1 MSFGV
6 LTLATAGD
14 YRKAIGLALSV
25 RVSNP
30 GVPIAVA
37 CAPNMRGLLAPY
49 FDHLIDKD
57 PSLFGY
63 VHKIHLDRYSPF
75 EETFFFDS
83 DVLLFRPLAEV
94 IDHWRGQPYAACG
107 NYTKGGFSPFGL
119 DRDKVLK
126 KVGREWLV
134 HIDGA
139 GHCYFRKPECHAV
152 FDLARQIAAN
162 YRDYAGEIKFADEDI
177 IDIALTILNLKPIP
191 HGEFWSRYCTAKRG
205 SIVMN
210 AAEGECRFQSATSG
224 KLQRPHMMHFAGR
237 EAPFAYAMQLRRLF
251 AKFNVSTEGL
261 MRSAIEDVYIAGI
274 KYPTKRAGKMLLTKL
289 GLLDIAYRVTGR
301 SMSTNNLSQIDEL
314 K

>member
-63 VHKIHLDRYSPF
+63 VHKIHIDRYSPF

-94 IDHWRGQPYAACG
+94 IDHWRGKPYAACG
-107 NYTKGGFSPFGL
+107 NYTKFFFSLFGL
-119 DRDKVLK
+119 DLDRVLNK
-126 KVGREWLV
+126 
-134 HIDGA
+134 
-139 GHCYFRKPECHAV
+139 CHAV

-191 HGEFWSRYCTAKRG
+191 HGEFWSRYCTAKKG

-301 SMSTNNLSQIDEL
+301 SMSTNNLSRIDEL